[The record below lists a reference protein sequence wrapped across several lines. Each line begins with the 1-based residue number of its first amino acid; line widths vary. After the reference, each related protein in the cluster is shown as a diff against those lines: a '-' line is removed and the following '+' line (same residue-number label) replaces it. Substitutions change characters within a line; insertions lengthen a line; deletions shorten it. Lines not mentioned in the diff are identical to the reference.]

1 MKLSELQTKLLKRD
15 SLKEIGKRRLSSLRK
30 EFKTEKV
37 DNYNGNNSS
46 KLLVSSNSVNLDK
59 ININTSNYNIDD
71 LVIIGVSGSK
81 GKSSVC
87 KMIHEYLKSIGK
99 KSVLYSSVEI
109 DSFASIKTKHT
120 SVEKV
125 VQSENTLLDI
135 IEECIAYESEYLVL
149 EVNDRAIHDGL
160 IKDIPFDIR
169 VLTNVHKKNSTEF
182 FKEDEY
188 FALKKS
194 FIRDFTN
201 DNNCKCILGMC
212 DQYKVEDFNDLVRSA
227 NGELKTYGT
236 KFLCEAFNVS
246 NNNLD
251 YMAYGDE
258 TSKVNSLNGINF
270 KIRIKDEVHTIT
282 SKSIFSFSV
291 LNILSAVSVLDTLNL
306 FDVNKFNSLISK
318 INIDG
323 RDELIYANGRYFLI
337 GVSLMP
343 HLELLNLMKENK
355 EFKKLKLI
363 MGSQGSS
370 FITWDE
376 YFSSDL
382 RKSRLSSI
390 RKQAASYA
398 SKYCDFI
405 YLTSN
410 DPGGANKMEI
420 LNELRSYV
428 KDKEQVKIVVDRKSA
443 IREAIK
449 NSNVNDL
456 IYISG
461 RGNRNVFCNSYDEM
475 QLFTDKEVLLKEL
488 KDLGWL

>member
-1 MKLSELQTKLLKRD
+1 MKLSELQTKLLKQD
-15 SLKEIGKRRLSSLRK
+15 SLKEFSKRRLSSLRK
-30 EFKTEKV
+30 EFQTKKEESF
-37 DNYNGNNSS
+37 NGNNSL

-59 ININTSNYNIDD
+59 NTTSNYNIDD

-81 GKSSVC
+81 GNSSVC
-87 KMIHEYLKSIGK
+87 KIIHEYLKSMGH

-169 VLTNVHKKNSTEF
+169 VLTNVHKKNSIEF
-182 FKEDEY
+182 FNEDEY

-201 DNNCKCILGMC
+201 DNNCKLIIGMC

-236 KFLCEAFNVS
+236 KFLCDALNVS

-251 YMAYGDE
+251 YMAYVDE
-258 TSKVNSLNGINF
+258 TSKINSLNGTMF
-270 KIRIKDEVHTIT
+270 KLRMKNDIHSIKA
-282 SKSIFSFSV
+282 KSIFSFNI

-306 FDVNKFNSLISK
+306 FDINKFNSLMSK

-337 GVSLMP
+337 GLSLMP
-343 HLELLNLMKENK
+343 HLEILNLMKENK

-363 MGSQGSS
+363 MGSQGTS

-382 RKSRLSSI
+382 RKSHLSSI

-410 DPGGANKMEI
+410 DPGGDCKMEI
-420 LNELRSYV
+420 LNELRSYIE
-428 KDKEQVKIVVDRKSA
+428 DKMQVKIVVDRKSA
-443 IREAIK
+443 IKEAIK

-461 RGNRNVFCNSYDEM
+461 RGNRNAFCNSYDEM
-475 QLFTDKEVLLKEL
+475 QVFTDKEVLVNEL
-488 KDLGWL
+488 KNLGWL